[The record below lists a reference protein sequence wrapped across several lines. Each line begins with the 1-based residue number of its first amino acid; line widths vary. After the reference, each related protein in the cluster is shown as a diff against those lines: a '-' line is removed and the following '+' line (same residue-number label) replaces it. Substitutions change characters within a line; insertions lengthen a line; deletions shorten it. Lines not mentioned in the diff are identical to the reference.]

1 MCMPPC
7 RQQDMCHDLSA
18 GDRVADL
25 LALTHSVTAPAIC
38 MTMPKSGDR
47 KSHADD
53 GNTPLGLTIV
63 ARTAPNSAPFF
74 ITVLTLQR
82 RRM

>member
-1 MCMPPC
+1 MCMSLH

-38 MTMPKSGDR
+38 VTMPKSGDR

-53 GNTPLGLTIV
+53 GNTPLGLV

>member
-1 MCMPPC
+1 MPPC

-25 LALTHSVTAPAIC
+25 LALTHSVTAPANC
-38 MTMPKSGDR
+38 VTTPKSGAR

-53 GNTPLGLTIV
+53 GNTPQGPAVPLNDEAL
-63 ARTAPNSAPFF
+63 FL
-74 ITVLTLQR
+74 TVLTPAMR
-82 RRM
+82 